1 MVQSPFDLPQC
12 LLLAA
17 MLFFVHR
24 STASPFENKTGPT
37 ESRSRVFS
45 PRMDYDEWTPLG
57 RGDPLKNDPTFD
69 YVPPVLDRVQYW
81 LNTHTTEPST
91 KRDILVLGV
100 TAKKT
105 SPKIP
110 EHFLKFLD
118 GPKFNRNQDTF
129 RNDFTGSTGAEP
141 PKMIRNN
148 NFRSG
153 PMDFRNQNRIQSI
166 PASYY
171 PSPFYN
177 QKPKPYTMMM
187 PPPVNQNPINELGQ
201 NSYGNLLKEKIVFQE
216 SQKFSTQ
223 TEEGPSLQEAE
234 FYNHPPKMFSQGQP
248 LFRSTHSHISP
259 APVKAKIT
267 PIENKSI
274 FSPSSEIPNQ
284 RFEATTSS
292 VSFEKSNLIYQ
303 STQTLSGGWI
313 GSSRPT
319 SFAPPVEINQVT
331 WKAPNGYEGDHH
343 ASASANHDVVIGQNA
358 NIIVDGDSND
368 NEEVVIGHND
378 LFFQESNSQDYKE
391 KALLE
396 GPSVTT
402 STKPLTESYT
412 DSTGP
417 KMHIVVANSPSAFE
431 LEAQKEPVSVI
442 MPVNY
447 VESNVDSSLNST
459 ESASFISTSTQ
470 NSLIQN
476 HSSKMNDNMNQN
488 ADKIPSNSVSSQ
500 ELISSPESS
509 GSNLMSMERPLHM
522 QKPQPIRSSISS
534 PMMPIFMENTQTD
547 YSSNILSNRIPP
559 TSQTARHPGFH
570 IFGESVPQHMALQH
584 PRPLMTPRPGEHRP
598 GFRPPISMDMGQIPP
613 SMIHI
618 KMGSPQS
625 AMRPH
630 MSADLAYQHHQHQQ
644 HQHQQ
649 HQYQHQHQQN
659 KHQIQQHQIFPATF
673 TSSPVG
679 ASSTLHVTRGEL
691 QGHRYSPVPNPMLL
705 TTMQSSIFPPT
716 TRGPVSINGEFF
728 MDYTRNQSPLIH
740 LLNSEESQKMES
752 GFSTDL
758 ITTPSSLQ
766 TTTAPSLTTDPIF
779 SHYKQPAKPI
789 RGPMYL
795 IIQGHSKVKTY
806 KPTVNKY
813 GVPVENN
820 EILDNTT
827 ERPQSKLEKLVNENA
842 KANAANREK
851 DLSARRKLEERKENR
866 EEPISLLSLVENGF
880 SAFTV
885 SPPPATEEERQTNSV
900 TTIEINGN

>member
-1 MVQSPFDLPQC
+1 
-12 LLLAA
+12 
-17 MLFFVHR
+17 
-24 STASPFENKTGPT
+24 
-37 ESRSRVFS
+37 
-45 PRMDYDEWTPLG
+45 MDYDEWTPLG

-81 LNTHTTEPST
+81 LDTHTTEPSA

-105 SPKIP
+105 SSKIP
-110 EHFLKFLD
+110 EHFLKFVD

-148 NFRSG
+148 NFRGG

-177 QKPKPYTMMM
+177 QKSKPYTMMM
-187 PPPVNQNPINELGQ
+187 PPPINQKPINELGQ

-216 SQKFSTQ
+216 SQQFSTQ
-223 TEEGPSLQEAE
+223 TEEGPTLQEAQ
-234 FYNHPPKMFSQGQP
+234 FHNHPPKMFSQGHPP
-248 LFRSTHSHISP
+248 LWSTHSHVSP
-259 APVKAKIT
+259 APLKPQITQVENKIT
-267 PIENKSI
+267 
-274 FSPSSEIPNQ
+274 FTPSSQIPNQ
-284 RFEATTSS
+284 RFEATTPS

-319 SFAPPVEINQVT
+319 SFAPPLEINQVT
-331 WKAPNGYEGDHH
+331 WKTPNRYEGDHH

-378 LFFQESNSQDYKE
+378 LFFHEGNSRDHKE

-396 GPSVTT
+396 GPSTTT
-402 STKPLTESYT
+402 SVKPSTESST
-412 DSTGP
+412 DSTEP
-417 KMHIVVANSPSAFE
+417 KMHIVVANSPSSFE
-431 LEAQKEPVSVI
+431 LEVQKEPVSVV

-447 VESNVDSSLNST
+447 VEINPDSSLNST
-459 ESASFISTSTQ
+459 ESSSLIPNSTQ

-476 HSSKMNDNMNQN
+476 HSLKINDNMNQD
-488 ADKIPSNSVSSQ
+488 ADKIPSNSMSSQ
-500 ELISSPESS
+500 ESS
-509 GSNLMSMERPLHM
+509 GSDLMSMEKPLQT
-522 QKPQPIRSSISS
+522 QKPQPFRSSISS
-534 PMMPIFMENTQTD
+534 PMMPVYMENTQTA
-547 YSSNILSNRIPP
+547 YPSNILSNRIPP
-559 TSQTARHPGFH
+559 TRQPARHPGFH
-570 IFGESVPQHMALQH
+570 VFGESVPQHMALQH
-584 PRPLMTPRPGEHRP
+584 PRPIMAPRPGEHRP
-598 GFRPPISMDMGQIPP
+598 GFRPPISMNMGQIPP
-613 SMIHI
+613 SMVHI
-618 KMGSPQS
+618 KMGPPQS
-625 AMRPH
+625 IMRPH
-630 MSADLAYQHHQHQQ
+630 ISADQAYQQHQHQQ

-649 HQYQHQHQQN
+649 HPN
-659 KHQIQQHQIFPATF
+659 KHRQNPQHQIFPATF
-673 TSSPVG
+673 TSSPIG
-679 ASSTLHVTRGEL
+679 SSSTLQVTRAEL
-691 QGHRYSPVPNPMLL
+691 QGHRYSPVPDPTLL
-705 TTMQSSIFPPT
+705 TTMQSSMFPPT
-716 TRGPVSINGEFF
+716 TRGPVSINGEVF

-752 GFSTDL
+752 GLSTDF
-758 ITTPSSLQ
+758 ISTPPSLQ

-813 GVPVENN
+813 GISVENN

-866 EEPISLLSLVENGF
+866 VGPISLLSLVENGF